1 MFSETDK
8 FLILNTLISLIKKK
22 EISNIEIARVLVLTN
37 IDNQKL
43 LSDNYRNIEGYK
55 ILSNGVHQRNNQH
68 SKIKWILDILNKL
81 EAYNLKSIKKELR
94 LVLKEII

>member
-1 MFSETDK
+1 MLSENDK
-8 FLILNTLISLIKKK
+8 FLILNTLILLIKKK

-43 LSDNYRNIEGYK
+43 LSDNYKNIEGYN

-68 SKIKWILDILNKL
+68 SKIEWISDILNKL
-81 EAYNLKSIKKELR
+81 EGYRLTSIKKELR
-94 LVLKEII
+94 LVLKKLR